1 MVRDRARRPGIVSCV
16 ELGFE
21 TIGNACLICHDHGPV
36 LATDPWIKGAAYFGS
51 WTTSHEIPAEQLA
64 NIKACKYLWISH
76 GHPDHLSQES
86 LAELKDKQILLP
98 DHFGVHGGGR
108 IARELREAGFD
119 VRILPDGVWTP
130 LSPRLRVMS
139 IGDYCQDA
147 VLLVELGGRLLVNSN
162 DSSDNGAGDF
172 VRHLISQYADT
183 YLLALTG
190 YGDADMI
197 NFFDEAGQRIPPPAM
212 KKEPFI
218 DGLEQIL
225 EAFGIRAYV
234 PFSSQH
240 RYQRTDSA
248 WANEC
253 ATPPEVYRAGF
264 RSKEREL
271 LPIFCRYDFAHD
283 EVRSIDPPPRP
294 SRSIPPESF
303 GDNWSDELEP
313 EDVAKIRR
321 YFGRF
326 EHLKTFLGTLTFRVG
341 GKDNVIEI
349 DRRNPLGI
357 RFETPRGSLMTVVE
371 YEIFDDL
378 MIGNFT
384 KTSLHGPWER
394 QGTLALY
401 PDFIPFVTKY
411 GDNGGAHSR
420 AELAAYFAEYQ
431 RRGYFG
437 FPTHA
442 MGLAT
447 QRALA
452 PYRT

>member
-1 MVRDRARRPGIVSCV
+1 MD
-16 ELGFE
+16 LGFE
-21 TIGNACLICHDHGPV
+21 TIGNACLICHDGGPV
-36 LATDPWIKGAAYFGS
+36 LATDPWIQGPAYFGS
-51 WTTSHEIPAEQLA
+51 WTTSHEIPREQLA

-86 LAELKDKQILLP
+86 LAELKDKEILLP

-108 IARELREAGFD
+108 IARELRAMGYR
-119 VRILPDGVWTP
+119 VRILQDGVWTQ
-130 LSPRLRVMS
+130 LSPRMRVMS

-147 VLLVELGGRLLVNSN
+147 ALLVDLGGRLLVDSN
-162 DSSDNGAGDF
+162 DSSDNGAGPF
-172 VRHLISQYADT
+172 VRQIVSQYAES

-197 NFFDEAGQRIPPPAM
+197 NFFDEAGRRLPPPAM
-212 KKEPFI
+212 KHEPFL

-225 EAFGIRAYV
+225 EAYGIRSYV

-248 WANEC
+248 WANAC
-253 ATPPEVYRAGF
+253 ATPPEVYRTSF
-264 RSKEREL
+264 RSQEKQL
-271 LPIFCRYDFAHD
+271 LPIFCRYDFARE
-283 EVRSIDPPPRP
+283 EVRSIDPPARP
-294 SRSIPPESF
+294 NLLVPPEQF
-303 GDNWSDELEP
+303 GDNWSDELTA
-313 EDVAKIRR
+313 EDVAKLRQ

-326 EHLKTFLGTLTFRVG
+326 EHLKSFLGTLNFRVG
-341 GKDNVIEI
+341 GKDNVLAIEPKHP
-349 DRRNPLGI
+349 RGI
-357 RFETPRGSLMTVVE
+357 TFETPRASLMTVVE

-384 KTSLHGPWER
+384 KTTLHGSWER

-420 AELAAYFAEYQ
+420 DELTVYFAEYQ
-431 RRGYFG
+431 RRGFFG
-437 FPTHA
+437 FPLHEL
-442 MGLAT
+442 GQAT
-447 QRALA
+447 KRTLA
-452 PYRT
+452 PYRV